1 MFFFLFFNHFNS
13 LCSTVWIYTV
23 NMWWLWWWKKGQK
36 IRQSLMPRFTWSKN
50 FNIFPFRPRFECFF
64 FDTDRIAGYRSSD
77 LVFHFFSVQSK
88 KKFVYKLLNYWINE
102 FCWCVCVYVIDLP
115 FLIEDKKKKKKS
127 TKRPE
132 SLPEIKTKTY
142 LYSKWLLE
150 CSLSDPDL
158 EIVKFSISF
167 LLLLGYIICK
177 IKSKIKKKTL
187 RKTNFKKKEN
197 IVYKHSTNSCFISF
211 QIIIDLINCEQFFM
225 TLNWLLLLLLHFY
238 SSSWWWCFR
247 FLYILFGHFDWA
259 EFGTRKKF
267 FLLQTPIIFKDLK
280 FFFSGFFSF
289 LKIDF

>member
-1 MFFFLFFNHFNS
+1 MWWWWWWKKRAKNAAKFDATFHMIQEFQYFSISSSIWMFFFLIRIELLAIGVVILF
-13 LCSTVWIYTV
+13 ST
-23 NMWWLWWWKKGQK
+23 
-36 IRQSLMPRFTWSKN
+36 
-50 FNIFPFRPRFECFF
+50 
-64 FDTDRIAGYRSSD
+64 
-77 LVFHFFSVQSK
+77 FFSVQSK

-102 FCWCVCVYVIDLP
+102 FCWCVCMW
-115 FLIEDKKKKKKS
+115 LICPIWLRIKKEKKS

-225 TLNWLLLLLLHFY
+225 TLNWLLLLLLLHFY

-259 EFGTRKKF
+259 EFGTRIK
-267 FLLQTPIIFKDLK
+267 IFCDKPQ
-280 FFFSGFFSF
+280 
-289 LKIDF
+289 